1 VHGAYWCEIG
11 PRRHLRW
18 VLTQP
23 EDRLLDALARLHA
36 GERSAIVEGSRYV
49 GAFRADGLLVPV
61 WDLPSDTDADDL
73 EEPAVAW
80 AGLLDD
86 ALAETAP
93 LTADERRARAGVV
106 SRQLTL
112 R

>member
-1 VHGAYWCEIG
+1 VDAAYWCEIG

-18 VLTQP
+18 VLTEP
-23 EDRLLDALARLHA
+23 EEQVLDALARLHA
-36 GERSAIVEGSRYV
+36 DDRSAVAEGARYV

-61 WDLPSDTDADDL
+61 WDLAPGTEAEHL

-80 AGLLDD
+80 AALLAD

-93 LTADERRARAGVV
+93 LTTDERRARAGVV

>member
-1 VHGAYWCEIG
+1 
-11 PRRHLRW
+11 
-18 VLTQP
+18 
-23 EDRLLDALARLHA
+23 
-36 GERSAIVEGSRYV
+36 
-49 GAFRADGLLVPV
+49 V
-61 WDLPSDTDADDL
+61 WDLAPGTDADELEAPAAAFAGKL
-73 EEPAVAW
+73 EE
-80 AGLLDD
+80 